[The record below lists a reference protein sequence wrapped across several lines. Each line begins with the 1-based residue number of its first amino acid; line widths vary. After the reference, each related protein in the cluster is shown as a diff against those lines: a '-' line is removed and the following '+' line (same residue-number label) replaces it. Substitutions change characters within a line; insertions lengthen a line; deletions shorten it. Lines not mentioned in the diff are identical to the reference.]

1 MASLST
7 VIQTIYIVFITY
19 NTDDVYT
26 IITELQKKNRKK
38 LNWLYLVRLIK
49 LLRNQ
54 NRFKVGYLILHRG
67 IQSTCALFVV
77 SHT

>member
-26 IITELQKKNRKK
+26 IITELQKKIVKNSTGT
-38 LNWLYLVRLIK
+38 I
-49 LLRNQ
+49 NQ
-54 NRFKVGYLILHRG
+54 TSEEPKTI
-67 IQSTCALFVV
+67 I
-77 SHT
+77 